1 MLLTTFIDDLQTS
14 TLTALHNHA
23 MLIPCNSRPLGV
35 LTRHASRQTKFT
47 GYIVSAKNFLV
58 LRRVRRV
65 GSTGRPNATLGTPGA
80 RLILQKQ
87 MGGVRS
93 DGERWGAAWSDLTI
107 MYDIQIAIIVVLKF
121 DCDSN

>member
-1 MLLTTFIDDLQTS
+1 MQVVKPSLPVTS
-14 TLTALHNHA
+14 Y
-23 MLIPCNSRPLGV
+23 
-35 LTRHASRQTKFT
+35 QQ
-47 GYIVSAKNFLV
+47 NFLV

-107 MYDIQIAIIVVLKF
+107 MYDIQIAIIVVLKLVETI
-121 DCDSN
+121 NVH